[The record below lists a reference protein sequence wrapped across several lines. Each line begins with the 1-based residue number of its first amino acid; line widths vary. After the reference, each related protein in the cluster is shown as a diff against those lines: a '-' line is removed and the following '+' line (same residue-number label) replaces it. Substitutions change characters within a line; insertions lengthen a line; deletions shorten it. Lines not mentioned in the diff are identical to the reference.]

1 MKYALLRRLIFIAV
15 LSLFTFILS
24 PTVNS
29 VQANT
34 AKGVVQPACLQAS
47 PRSSSAHV
55 IPTQA
60 GKYTIYYGP
69 SSNDGGSITSGPDGN
84 VWFTTFDGN
93 QIGRVTT
100 GGSFTLF
107 NVPTSNS
114 EPFGITSGPDGNL
127 WFTEEATNKIG
138 RITPGGVF
146 TEFPIPTSSSSPQDI
161 TSGSDGN
168 LWFTELTG
176 HRIGR
181 ITPAGKITEFT
192 LPQNHLGQ
200 FITHGP
206 DGNLWFT
213 TTADTVGRITVKGQI
228 TEFKVPDA
236 PYYITSGSDG
246 NIWYTEYRAY
256 HIARF
261 TTQGKLT
268 LFPIPLTAISTQQSG
283 YPGGPQGITSG
294 SDGNLWFAED
304 SNYCRSPGAPEIE
317 RLTTAG
323 VFTEFPYPS
332 DSGVEIGPLTAGP
345 DGNVW
350 FSAGQ
355 EIGYITT
362 K

>member
-1 MKYALLRRLIFIAV
+1 MKYSLLRRLIFIAV
-15 LSLFTFILS
+15 LSLFTVILS

-29 VQANT
+29 VHANT
-34 AKGVVQPACLQAS
+34 AKRTSQPACLQS
-47 PRSSSAHV
+47 PSPSSSAHV
-55 IPTQA
+55 IPTQV
-60 GKYTIYYGP
+60 GKYTIYSGP
-69 SSNDGGSITSGPDGN
+69 SSNDGGSLTSGPDGN
-84 VWFTTFDGN
+84 IWFTTFDGN
-93 QIGRVTT
+93 QVGRVTT
-100 GGSFTLF
+100 GGTFTMF
-107 NVPTSNS
+107 TVPTSDS

-127 WFTEEATNKIG
+127 WFTEYAGNKIG
-138 RITPGGVF
+138 RITPTGMI
-146 TEFPIPTSSSSPQDI
+146 TEFPIPTSLSSPQDI

-168 LWFTELTG
+168 LWFTELDG
-176 HRIGR
+176 HKIGR
-181 ITPAGKITEFT
+181 ITPAGKVTEFS
-192 LPQNHLGQ
+192 LPQNHLPQ
-200 FITHGP
+200 FITRGP

-213 TTADTVGRITVKGQI
+213 TVADTVGRITVKGQI

-246 NIWYTEYRAY
+246 NLWYTEYRGY

-261 TTQGKLT
+261 TLQDKLT
-268 LFPIPLTAISTQQSG
+268 LFSIPLTAISTQQNG

-304 SNYCRSPGAPEIE
+304 ADFCRPSTGPEIE
-317 RLTTAG
+317 RLTPTG
-323 VFTEFPYPS
+323 TFTEFPYPVVS
-332 DSGVEIGPLTAGP
+332 ASIGALTAGP

>member
-1 MKYALLRRLIFIAV
+1 MQSSFFRRSFCV
-15 LSLFTFILS
+15 VMLSLFTIILS
-24 PTVNS
+24 SSITLA
-29 VQANT
+29 QANT
-34 AKGVVQPACLQAS
+34 IKGTSKGASQPACLQSS
-47 PRSSSAHV
+47 PSHA

-69 SSNDGGSITSGPDGN
+69 NSNDGGSITSGPDSN

-93 QIGRVTT
+93 QIGSVTT
-100 GGSFTLF
+100 GGSFTMF
-107 NVPTSNS
+107 TVPTSNS
-114 EPFGITSGPDGNL
+114 EPYGITSGPDGNL
-127 WFTEEATNKIG
+127 WFTEYAANKIG
-138 RITPGGVF
+138 RMTPAGVF
-146 TEFPIPTSSSSPQDI
+146 TEFPTPTLSSSPQDI

-181 ITPAGKITEFT
+181 ITPSGKITEFS
-192 LPQNHLGQ
+192 LPQNHLAQ
-200 FITHGP
+200 FITRGP

-213 TTADTVGRITVKGQI
+213 TTADTIGRITVKGQV

-246 NIWYTEYRAY
+246 NLWYTEYRAY
-256 HIARF
+256 NIVRF

-268 LFPIPLTAISTQQSG
+268 LFPIPITTISTPQSG
-283 YPGGPQGITSG
+283 YPGGPQGITTG

-304 SNYCRSPGAPEIE
+304 GNFCRNTGRSEIE
-317 RLTTAG
+317 RLTPTG
-323 VFTEFPYPS
+323 TFTEFPYPDAS
-332 DSGVEIGPLTAGP
+332 VAIGPLTPGP

-350 FSAGQ
+350 FVAIT